1 VKDPEQEDSA
11 MKFITQWKLRPGKLP
26 EAVDRF
32 LTTGDPKPEGVR
44 SLGRW
49 FSVDMEKG
57 FHLIEA
63 DDAAVVAKYAARW
76 ADLLELETC
85 AVIEDAQAVDAM
97 REVAGITAKVG
108 GAATGQ
114 R

>member
-1 VKDPEQEDSA
+1 

-32 LTTGDPKPEGVR
+32 LTTGDPKPEGLR

-49 FSVDMEKG
+49 FSVDMERG
-57 FHLIEA
+57 FHLLEA
-63 DDAAVVAKYAARW
+63 DSAGVVARYAARW

-85 AVIEDAQAVDAM
+85 AVIEDAEAVEAM
-97 REVAGITAKVG
+97 GEVAGVTAKAG
-108 GAATGQ
+108 GVAGGQ
-114 R
+114 N